1 MANQDAYTPIATQT
15 VSGSSTSSVTF
26 SSISG
31 SYTDLILIING
42 ATSDSATNNFRV
54 RFNSDSATNYSAT
67 RLLGDGS
74 STSTATGSN
83 NYMMLA
89 DINNALFVSKIHI
102 LNYSNTNI
110 YKTALSRTGNASA
123 YLGAYVGLWRNT
135 SAINQIDILTQSAAP
150 TIYWASGSTF
160 TLYGITAA

>member
-1 MANQDAYTPIATQT
+1 MANQDAYKPIATQT

-89 DINNALFVSKIHI
+89 DINNALLYNYNSFYKPWLKGYSMQWKEEKIWS
-102 LNYSNTNI
+102 YI
-110 YKTALSRTGNASA
+110 YKNMNPDNILIKLYKNSVKQH
-123 YLGAYVGLWRNT
+123 YLN
-135 SAINQIDILTQSAAP
+135 
-150 TIYWASGSTF
+150 
-160 TLYGITAA
+160 